1 MRGKKGGSR
10 LLYMLKSFLVH
21 WPPPSNLHVLQP
33 VVETAKWSSDLSL
46 TDANEVQHCPSLPG
60 P

>member
-1 MRGKKGGSR
+1 MRGKKGGRR
-10 LLYMLKSFLVH
+10 LLYMLRSFLVH
-21 WPPPSNLHVLQP
+21 YPPSNLHVLQP
-33 VVETAKWSSDLSL
+33 MVETAKWSSGLSL